1 MKTKIKVLKKY
12 LDKNPDTTTPFEELV
27 LIAYGQWINGDLSYG
42 AKELLE
48 TLGVLKSRKS
58 DRKCSV
64 DPLTCGCECS
74 PQDSEYEKYEE
85 DSEEGKDLE
94 Q

>member
-27 LIAYGQWINGDLSYG
+27 LIAYGQYINGDLSYG

-74 PQDSEYEKYEE
+74 PGNQEIEYEE
-85 DSEEGKDLE
+85 DPEEDDDGTN
-94 Q
+94 